1 MWWCGARD
9 SADAK
14 PTEPVSY
21 THLDVYKRQ
30 LVNLFATQAN
40 AEIIATGSKF
50 LTIVSPFYFF
60 VCIKIVI
67 DGGVRG
73 CGDVYKRQA

>member
-1 MWWCGARD
+1 MLMCLVIAIPFVVCFLLFGG
-9 SADAK
+9 
-14 PTEPVSY
+14 T
-21 THLDVYKRQ
+21 

-60 VCIKIVI
+60 VCIKIVMTA
-67 DGGVRG
+67 V
-73 CGDVYKRQA
+73 